1 MKCQNYSNIS
11 NNLKK
16 EETQLNS
23 IFVKLQ
29 KDKHDPN
36 SLKKFEQ
43 IMKSKI
49 DFKNLLPCSKS
60 FEGENLL
67 TLSKLWM
74 ILILLKIKKGKSQQ
88 EDFLNLVNSSLTHD
102 LNEYEEYRQFF
113 EDQCEQIFT
122 DEEAIGIIN
131 KNPRVEKELIKPS
144 EHEEIR
150 NNYIYLLFRP
160 DYFKKVNNEE
170 IPKIK
175 KIQKSKSRTSN
186 ATKSEIES
194 DEDEKG
200 DRLDEKDM
208 ISKLR
213 KNIKNK
219 NSTNKKTREK
229 EKDEEEEDDI
239 ALINRLING
248 KKKRGRKNQKVESE
262 NNTEEGETI
271 SDEEASKNKKN
282 KNKKKEKEKEKEK
295 EKNKYK
301 KNRKNEKESEYEISE
316 QETKEKKR
324 PGRPKKAKKDNT
336 KIDHI
341 YDLLG
346 LEKEEKSKEKSK
358 RQSSSIPPKKKEKE
372 IKKGKEKEEKG
383 KKRSK
388 SEYKEKKDKNK
399 TDKVKKDKRRKYK
412 DESSSEEE
420 DEITSNLSDISD
432 LFDNNKYEDDLDLLS
447 KGEKKRMEKEIKA
460 ALEGKMGSIDIDEI
474 LESSKVEGI
483 SLKNFD
489 SSSHDMDLDED

>member
-29 KDKHDPN
+29 RDKHDPN

-131 KNPRVEKELIKPS
+131 KNPRVEKKLIKPS

-248 KKKRGRKNQKVESE
+248 KKKRGRKKQKVESE

-324 PGRPKKAKKDNT
+324 PGRQKKSKKDNT

-372 IKKGKEKEEKG
+372 IKKGKEKDEKG

-489 SSSHDMDLDED
+489 SSSHEMDLDED